1 MEAKEKNVKY
11 PQNLYLKGEID
22 KSGMR
27 HDKLAEQLN
36 IDKQL
41 LSRTINGHYLGKNIK
56 PRLLEILSKVAS
68 VTA

>member
-1 MEAKEKNVKY
+1 MEAKEKKVNY
-11 PQNLYLKGEID
+11 PQNLYLKEEIA

-27 HDKLAEQLN
+27 HDALAKMLN

-56 PRLLEILSKVAS
+56 PRLLEILSNVAT